1 MTPTKNRSPNPKK
14 NQISPK
20 SPNFQQTT
28 PNSKSPYRNQGVSP
42 SGRPISPLDEQRLL
56 QRQKQIDYGYRTVG
70 YLRYRLLVS
79 KDKRKP
85 DHPRTPK
92 KRQGCSKRSWDGQL
106 KKWRRDLHLWDPDNI
121 EAFKALLN
129 SPIVETIVAANPELG
144 DIVKAV
150 REKLDN
156 PNSSLADNDS
166 DSEGTPTSP
175 TSPET
180 PVQNQKGLGKSEIK
194 TIEVGKKT
202 DSRLEKVART
212 LVF

>member
-1 MTPTKNRSPNPKK
+1 
-14 NQISPK
+14 
-20 SPNFQQTT
+20 
-28 PNSKSPYRNQGVSP
+28 
-42 SGRPISPLDEQRLL
+42 
-56 QRQKQIDYGYRTVG
+56 
-70 YLRYRLLVS
+70 
-79 KDKRKP
+79 
-85 DHPRTPK
+85 
-92 KRQGCSKRSWDGQL
+92 L